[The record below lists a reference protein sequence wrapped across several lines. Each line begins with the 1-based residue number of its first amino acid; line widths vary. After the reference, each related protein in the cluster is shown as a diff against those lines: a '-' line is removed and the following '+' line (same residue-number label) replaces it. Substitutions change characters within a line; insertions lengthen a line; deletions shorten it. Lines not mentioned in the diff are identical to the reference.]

1 MLLATRKLCWEL
13 VFVSGEAHALNPN
26 AGLDFSLV
34 LDDLTDREA
43 EGDILQ
49 DGSMRKQGEALE
61 DHREF
66 VSAERF
72 KRLLIEGQDVSLAH
86 VDQARRRF
94 DQSVE
99 VADQGRLAG
108 AGKTHD
114 DEDFAFLDR
123 EVDVSE
129 TDRMTSLRQK
139 RVFTLSILDQR
150 QHCFWGFAEYL
161 VKVGDPD
168 KRFRHRAGLPSVS
181 GCVLHRL
188 G

>member
-1 MLLATRKLCWEL
+1 
-13 VFVSGEAHALNPN
+13 
-26 AGLDFSLV
+26 
-34 LDDLTDREA
+34 
-43 EGDILQ
+43 
-49 DGSMRKQGEALE
+49 MRKQGEALE

-129 TDRMTSLRQK
+129 TDRMTSLRQACLYS
-139 RVFTLSILDQR
+139 VHFGPAAALFL
-150 QHCFWGFAEYL
+150 
-161 VKVGDPD
+161 
-168 KRFRHRAGLPSVS
+168 GLCRISCKGWRS
-181 GCVLHRL
+181 GSAV
-188 G
+188 